1 MGETARDTAR
11 EVELTRKQ
19 MEERL
24 SELSDR
30 APQEARR
37 LLKRVLFAVLTAAAV
52 FAARKLI
59 NKLWERFTG
68 EPPPGEEEHGVG
80 RPPLYP
86 RARPGDIRG
95 GRGMLGAAAGD

>member
-30 APQEARR
+30 APQEARK
-37 LLKRVLFAVLTAAAV
+37 LLRRVMFTVLSAVAVLV
-52 FAARKLI
+52 ARKLVAR
-59 NKLWERFTG
+59 LWERFTG
-68 EPPPGEEEHGVG
+68 EPPPGEEEHE
-80 RPPLYP
+80 
-86 RARPGDIRG
+86 
-95 GRGMLGAAAGD
+95 

>member
-30 APQEARR
+30 APREARK
-37 LLKRVLFAVLTAAAV
+37 LLKRVAFAVLSAAAV

-59 NKLWERFTG
+59 DKLWERFTG
-68 EPPPGEEEHGVG
+68 ELPPTKVEEE
-80 RPPLYP
+80 
-86 RARPGDIRG
+86 D
-95 GRGMLGAAAGD
+95 

>member
-37 LLKRVLFAVLTAAAV
+37 LLKRVLFAVLSAV
-52 FAARKLI
+52 AVYAARKLI
-59 NKLWERFTG
+59 DRLWERFTG
-68 EPPPGEEEHGVG
+68 ELPPTKVEE
-80 RPPLYP
+80 
-86 RARPGDIRG
+86 D
-95 GRGMLGAAAGD
+95 

>member
-1 MGETARDTAR
+1 VGETARDTAR

-30 APQEARR
+30 APREARK
-37 LLKRVLFAVLTAAAV
+37 LLKRVAFAVLSAAAV

-59 NKLWERFTG
+59 DKLWERFTG
-68 EPPPGEEEHGVG
+68 ELPPTKVEEE
-80 RPPLYP
+80 
-86 RARPGDIRG
+86 D
-95 GRGMLGAAAGD
+95 

>member
-37 LLKRVLFAVLTAAAV
+37 LLKRVLFAVLSAV
-52 FAARKLI
+52 AVYAARKLI
-59 NKLWERFTG
+59 DRLWGRFTG
-68 EPPPGEEEHGVG
+68 ELPPTKVE
-80 RPPLYP
+80 
-86 RARPGDIRG
+86 D
-95 GRGMLGAAAGD
+95 D

>member
-30 APQEARR
+30 APREARK
-37 LLKRVLFAVLTAAAV
+37 LLKRVLFAVLSAAAV
-52 FAARKLI
+52 LAARKLVDR
-59 NKLWERFTG
+59 LWERFTG
-68 EPPPGEEEHGVG
+68 ELPPTKVEEN
-80 RPPLYP
+80 
-86 RARPGDIRG
+86 D
-95 GRGMLGAAAGD
+95 

>member
-1 MGETARDTAR
+1 LGETARDTAR

-37 LLKRVLFAVLTAAAV
+37 LLKRVLFAVLSAV
-52 FAARKLI
+52 AVYAARKLI
-59 NKLWERFTG
+59 DRLWERFTG
-68 EPPPGEEEHGVG
+68 ELPPTKVEE
-80 RPPLYP
+80 
-86 RARPGDIRG
+86 D
-95 GRGMLGAAAGD
+95 

>member
-30 APQEARR
+30 APQEARK
-37 LLKRVLFAVLTAAAV
+37 LLKRVLFAVLSAV
-52 FAARKLI
+52 AVYAARKLI
-59 NKLWERFTG
+59 DRLWERFTG
-68 EPPPGEEEHGVG
+68 ELPPTKVEE
-80 RPPLYP
+80 
-86 RARPGDIRG
+86 D
-95 GRGMLGAAAGD
+95 

>member
-1 MGETARDTAR
+1 LGETARDTAR

-37 LLKRVLFAVLTAAAV
+37 LLKRVLFAVLSAV
-52 FAARKLI
+52 AVYAARKLI
-59 NKLWERFTG
+59 DRLWGRFTG
-68 EPPPGEEEHGVG
+68 ELPPTKVE
-80 RPPLYP
+80 
-86 RARPGDIRG
+86 D
-95 GRGMLGAAAGD
+95 D

>member
-30 APQEARR
+30 APQEARK
-37 LLKRVLFAVLTAAAV
+37 LLKRVLFAVLSAAAV
-52 FAARKLI
+52 YAARKLI
-59 NKLWERFTG
+59 DKLWERFTG
-68 EPPPGEEEHGVG
+68 DLPPTKVE
-80 RPPLYP
+80 
-86 RARPGDIRG
+86 D
-95 GRGMLGAAAGD
+95 D

>member
-30 APQEARR
+30 APQEARK
-37 LLKRVLFAVLTAAAV
+37 LLKRVLFAVLSAV
-52 FAARKLI
+52 AVYAARKLI
-59 NKLWERFTG
+59 DKLWERFTG
-68 EPPPGEEEHGVG
+68 DLPPTKVE
-80 RPPLYP
+80 
-86 RARPGDIRG
+86 D
-95 GRGMLGAAAGD
+95 D

>member
-1 MGETARDTAR
+1 LGETARDTAR

-37 LLKRVLFAVLTAAAV
+37 LLKRVLFAVLSAAAV
-52 FAARKLI
+52 LAARKLI
-59 NKLWERFTG
+59 DKLWERFTG
-68 EPPPGEEEHGVG
+68 ELPPTKVEE
-80 RPPLYP
+80 
-86 RARPGDIRG
+86 D
-95 GRGMLGAAAGD
+95 